1 MAITY
6 SVRISGGGTAS
17 FHGFK
22 YCGLIT
28 LASRE
33 FRVLLTVLPTS
44 LRCCAFLASFGSHG
58 VATPPLLPTLTV
70 YSREVPFLDCRL
82 VWR

>member
-1 MAITY
+1 MAFAY
-6 SVRISGGGTAS
+6 SVRISGGGTDS
-17 FHGFK
+17 FHGFE

-33 FRVLLTVLPTS
+33 FRVLLAVLPKS
-44 LRCCAFLASFGSHG
+44 LRCLRILASSGSHG

-70 YSREVPFLDCRL
+70 YSCEVPFLGFRL
-82 VWR
+82 VGR